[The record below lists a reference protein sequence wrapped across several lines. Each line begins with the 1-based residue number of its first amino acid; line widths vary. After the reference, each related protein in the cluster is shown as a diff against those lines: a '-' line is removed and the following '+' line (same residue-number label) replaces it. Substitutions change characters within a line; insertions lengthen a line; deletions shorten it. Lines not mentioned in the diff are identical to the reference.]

1 MMHFRSSIRVHS
13 LGIRTIAN
21 GVANTYQ
28 DSETVLY
35 LGGAHEI
42 SVKMR
47 NADEKDVSQLSD
59 HELRLVCQATGK
71 WEPSSQ
77 EVRTAFE
84 ALSEGRV
91 PNRTESLEELQRELD
106 DDVREGRISEY
117 SLPWDVLPAS
127 LQDFINHVASEL
139 HQAARKSAEVLRWR
153 YGILGPHS
161 PYSSGASEWSFDGEQ
176 WHALPKNLGLQVQL
190 ESAGTVHVTDEV
202 KADVEVLLSQE
213 VAEPLGHDL
222 FREAW
227 ELRERNP
234 RSALVIGVASLEV
247 GFKNFVAE
255 LVPDAEWLVE
265 EAPTPPLVSMLKNYL
280 PKLPAKSTIE
290 GGVLPPPSKLR
301 KSIDEAVKKRNKV
314 SHSSSAALEPEALKE
329 WLLVIQDVLWL
340 LDYYRGFQW
349 ASTHIREETKKQ
361 MGL

>member
-1 MMHFRSSIRVHS
+1 M
-13 LGIRTIAN
+13 
-21 GVANTYQ
+21 
-28 DSETVLY
+28 
-35 LGGAHEI
+35 
-42 SVKMR
+42 KMR
-47 NADEKDVSQLSD
+47 NADEKDVPQVSG
-59 HELRLVCQATGK
+59 HELHLVCQATGK

-84 ALSEGRV
+84 VLSEGRV

-106 DDVREGRISEY
+106 DAVEEGRISGY
-117 SLPWDVLPAS
+117 ILPWDVLPAS
-127 LQDFINHVASEL
+127 LQDFINHVASVL
-139 HQAARKSAEVLRWR
+139 HQAAKRSADALRWR

-161 PYSSGASEWSFDGEQ
+161 PYSSWKPEWSFDGEQ
-176 WHALPKNLGLQVQL
+176 WHALPQNLQLQAEVVPTN
-190 ESAGTVHVTDEV
+190 TVHVTDKG
-202 KADVEVLLSQE
+202 KADAEALLSQE
-213 VAEPLGHDL
+213 VPEPLGHDL

-227 ELRERNP
+227 ELRGRNP

-265 EAPTPPLVSMLKNYL
+265 EAPTPPLQQMLKNYL
-280 PKLPAKSTIE
+280 PKLPAKCTIE
-290 GGVLPPPSKLR
+290 GSVLPPPKKLR
-301 KSIDEAVKKRNKV
+301 KSIDEAVKKRNKAA
-314 SHSSSAALEPEALKE
+314 HSSSAALEPEALKE

-361 MGL
+361 M

>member
-1 MMHFRSSIRVHS
+1 MHFRSSILVHS

-42 SVKMR
+42 SVKTR

-77 EVRTAFE
+77 EIRTAFE
-84 ALSEGRV
+84 ALSEGRF

-106 DDVREGRISEY
+106 DAVEEGRISGY
-117 SLPWDVLPAS
+117 SFPWDVLPAS

-139 HQAARKSAEVLRWR
+139 RQAARKTADALRWR

-161 PYSSGASEWSFDGEQ
+161 PYSSWKPEWSFDGEQ
-176 WHALPKNLGLQVQL
+176 WHTLPHAVQLQVEL

-202 KADVEVLLSQE
+202 RADVEVLLSQE

-227 ELRERNP
+227 ELRDRNP

-247 GFKNFVAE
+247 GFKSLVAE
-255 LVPDAEWLVE
+255 LVPEAAWLVE
-265 EAPTPPLVSMLKNYL
+265 NLPAPRIGKMLKDYL
-280 PKLPAKSTIE
+280 PELPAKCTIE
-290 GGVLPPPSKLR
+290 GGVLPPPRKLR
-301 KSIDEAVKKRNKV
+301 NSIEEAAEKRNKV
-314 SHSSSAALEPEALKE
+314 AHTSSAALKPEVLKE
-329 WLLVIQDVLWL
+329 WLLAIRDVLWL

>member
-1 MMHFRSSIRVHS
+1 MMHFRSSILVHS

-47 NADEKDVSQLSD
+47 NADEEDVSQLSN
-59 HELRLVCQATGK
+59 HGLRLVCQATGK

-106 DDVREGRISEY
+106 DAVEEERISGY
-117 SLPWDVLPAS
+117 SFPWDVLPSS

-139 HQAARKSAEVLRWR
+139 RQAAIKSAEALRWR

-161 PYSSGASEWSFDGEQ
+161 PYSSWEPEWSFDGEQ
-176 WHALPKNLGLQVQL
+176 WHTLPHAIQVQVRV
-190 ESAGTVHVTDEV
+190 ESAGTVHVIDEV
-202 KADVEVLLSQE
+202 KADVEVLLSQD

-227 ELRERNP
+227 ELRDRNP

-247 GFKNFVAE
+247 GFKNLVAE
-255 LVPDAEWLVE
+255 LVPEAEWLVE
-265 EAPTPPLVSMLKNYL
+265 KAPTPPLPSMLKNYL
-280 PKLPAKSTIE
+280 PKLPVKRTIE

-301 KSIDEAVKKRNKV
+301 KTIDEAVRRRNKV
-314 SHSSSAALEPEALKE
+314 AHTSSAALEPEALKE
-329 WLLVIQDVLWL
+329 WLLAIRDVLWL

>member
-1 MMHFRSSIRVHS
+1 MK
-13 LGIRTIAN
+13 AN
-21 GVANTYQ
+21 
-28 DSETVLY
+28 
-35 LGGAHEI
+35 I
-42 SVKMR
+42 
-47 NADEKDVSQLSD
+47 
-59 HELRLVCQATGK
+59 
-71 WEPSSQ
+71 
-77 EVRTAFE
+77 
-84 ALSEGRV
+84 
-91 PNRTESLEELQRELD
+91 
-106 DDVREGRISEY
+106 
-117 SLPWDVLPAS
+117 
-127 LQDFINHVASEL
+127 
-139 HQAARKSAEVLRWR
+139 
-153 YGILGPHS
+153 
-161 PYSSGASEWSFDGEQ
+161 
-176 WHALPKNLGLQVQL
+176 
-190 ESAGTVHVTDEV
+190 
-202 KADVEVLLSQE
+202 EVLLSQE
-213 VAEPLGHDL
+213 VVEPLGHDL

-290 GGVLPPPSKLR
+290 GGVLPPPSKVR
-301 KSIDEAVKKRNKV
+301 KSIDEAVRRRNKV
-314 SHSSSAALEPEALKE
+314 AHTSSAALEPEALKE